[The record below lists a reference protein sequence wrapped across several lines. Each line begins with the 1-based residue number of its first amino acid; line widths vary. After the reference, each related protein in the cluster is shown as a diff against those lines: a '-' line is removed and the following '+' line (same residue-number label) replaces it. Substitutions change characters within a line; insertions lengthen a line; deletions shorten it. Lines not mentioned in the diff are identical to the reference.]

1 MLKSCKYCGRIHDD
15 KVVCEQKKDANNR
28 RWQNRKQTR
37 ALQFR
42 RSNAWTEKS
51 QQIRKR
57 DRYMCLCC
65 KAQMIGTVV
74 QYNTRDISVHHII
87 PIEEEYDRRLDDD
100 NLITVCPTHHE
111 MCERGDIT
119 RDEQR
124 RLALDSAG
132 EGGWYVPVL

>member
-15 KVVCEQKKDANNR
+15 KVVCEQKKDTNNR

-65 KAQMIGTVV
+65 KAQLIGTVV

-132 EGGWYVPVL
+132 EGGGYVPVL